1 MYCDVEDFLDWL
13 NKASRPKLAEKLRE
27 NLAGRIYGGL
37 PDDKDKG
44 QTLAVLLVC
53 KNRYNGNPCYYVLF
67 DAVTKLPGATKDRTE
82 VYGER
87 YLRITDMQELL
98 HMHGVDLLSSVPRK
112 HNERGAGRKPMPPD
126 KIDAIRQ
133 CRENGMTVRATAKF
147 LLVSSATVQKYSKE

>member
-37 PDDKDKG
+37 PEDKDKG

-67 DAVTKLPGATKDRTE
+67 DAVIKLPGEE

-87 YLRITDMQELL
+87 YLRIANMEELL
-98 HMHGVDLLSSVPRK
+98 KMHGVEVSSAPKK

-133 CRENGMTVRATAKF
+133 CLHNGMTVRATAKF